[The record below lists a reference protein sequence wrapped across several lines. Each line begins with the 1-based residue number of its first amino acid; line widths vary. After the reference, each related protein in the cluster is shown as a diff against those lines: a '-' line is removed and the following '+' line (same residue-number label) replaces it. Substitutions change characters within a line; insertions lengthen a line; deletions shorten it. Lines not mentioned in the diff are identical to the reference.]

1 VNNFT
6 STSGNLSSLNLKSPK
21 GGSTFIN
28 LHYDPV
34 MNFTGNNQIILT
46 NTNTNTNSKIDSN
59 PISNTNSNNINC
71 PNTNPQNLTTSL
83 NNSQSQT
90 LQNLTSSL
98 NNSQSF
104 SMSTNNNE
112 NFLQDYILSSF
123 NTIDNE
129 YEYLNDLEKML
140 KDQKALLEIET
151 IPFNTNSVQFGS
163 EVQEIMDMDEKV
175 DISPSFNFHPSPF
188 KEIAI
193 RSESVENN
201 RTYTLGNGYVLS
213 DEECEG
219 YKSANDKPTQING
232 NNNKTNSSATPAVPQ
247 SSQSTY
253 IYKPVAGYKIK
264 NKSSG
269 NSANLP
275 NNIKVHSFSGA
286 SSVQNLNHYTTFNNI
301 NYVNSNTNT
310 QGKGKVKTG
319 LALVTIDLV
328 NGNNVNEKSGEK
340 NKIQTKAYS
349 KEPKKKMDMNGYLNK
364 LKNK

>member
-1 VNNFT
+1 
-6 STSGNLSSLNLKSPK
+6 
-21 GGSTFIN
+21 
-28 LHYDPV
+28 

-46 NTNTNTNSKIDSN
+46 NTNSNNTKCDSN
-59 PISNTNSNNINC
+59 FYSNIQCNTLNC
-71 PNTNPQNLTTSL
+71 PNKNPQILINSV

-90 LQNLTSSL
+90 LQNLSSCH

-104 SMSTNNNE
+104 SMSSTNNE

-140 KDQKALLEIET
+140 KNQKALLEIEST
-151 IPFNTNSVQFGS
+151 QFISNSEQFGCDM
-163 EVQEIMDMDEKV
+163 QEILDMNEKV
-175 DISPSFNFHPSPF
+175 DISPSFNFHPSPL
-188 KEIAI
+188 KDIAI

-201 RTYTLGNGYVLS
+201 RTYTLGNGYMLS

-219 YKSANDKPTQING
+219 YKSANEKPAQSNG
-232 NNNKTNSSATPAVPQ
+232 NKEQIKSTQYTTQ
-247 SSQSTY
+247 SSQSNY
-253 IYKPVAGYKIK
+253 SYKPVAGYKIK
-264 NKSSG
+264 NKNSS
-269 NSANLP
+269 NNLNLQ

-286 SSVQNLNHYTTFNNI
+286 SSVQNLNNYTTFNNI
-301 NYVNSNTNT
+301 NYVNTNST
-310 QGKGKVKTG
+310 MQGKGKVKTG

-328 NGNNVNEKSGEK
+328 NGSNTHEKSGEK
-340 NKIQTKAYS
+340 NKIQVKAYS